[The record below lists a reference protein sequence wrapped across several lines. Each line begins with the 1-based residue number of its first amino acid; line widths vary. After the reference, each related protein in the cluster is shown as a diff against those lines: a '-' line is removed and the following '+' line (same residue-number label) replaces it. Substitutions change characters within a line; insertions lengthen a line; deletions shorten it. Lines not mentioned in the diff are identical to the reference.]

1 MKSMF
6 HALALICLMFGGFA
20 AHLRADEANIQ
31 APFDAVQESTDL
43 LIAKLKELQPIYA
56 EEPDRFFDEVEV
68 TLSPYIDFDGFSKR
82 VMAKHY
88 RLASDEQKAQ
98 FQEKFRQ
105 ALIRTYATALL
116 EFDNQRVE
124 VKAPTRPEKSPDR
137 ATIELEVHAK
147 SGAVYPVQYQLGLE
161 QDRWLLRNV
170 MINGINIGLQFRTQ
184 FDNYMQEHRGDIDA
198 VIANWA
204 VDSEN

>member
-1 MKSMF
+1 MKIAISLLLACLLLCLP
-6 HALALICLMFGGFA
+6 HAVGA
-20 AHLRADEANIQ
+20 AGA
-31 APFDAVQESTDL
+31 APLSAYESVQQSTDEL
-43 LIAKLKELQPIYA
+43 LARLREVQPVY
-56 EEPDRFFDEVEV
+56 EQDPERFFSEVEAA
-68 TLSPYIDFDGFSKR
+68 LSPYIDFEGFSKR
-82 VMAKHY
+82 VMARHY
-88 RLASDEQKAQ
+88 RQATETQQQA
-98 FQEKFRQ
+98 FEVKFRE

-124 VKAPTRPEKSPDR
+124 VKAPTRPEKSPER
-137 ATIELEVHAK
+137 ATIELEVHAR

-170 MINGINIGLQFRTQ
+170 VINGINIGLQFRTQ
-184 FDNYMQEHRGDIDA
+184 FDAYMQKHRGDIDE